1 MPADWS
7 SYNQHNFHTAHGSLS
22 VPYPS
27 TEEAFRLS
35 NTHAP
40 TDDFSSLGLSDFF
53 ITHWWVDHRRL
64 NHLSLSGNTQEL
76 LSQGVQVGLKRRE
89 PYDPIL
95 EASIGYTS
103 AAAVAVMNEVAFI
116 NERQDERMEGI
127 EEGALSLVPR
137 VMSVEEEN
145 RQLREVQQAQ
155 EERIVW
161 DGERIWDL
169 ERSVGM
175 LRTLINSLVETV
187 GLVQNDVARI
197 HYQFVNN
204 WVNCQAERQP
214 DQVQMFVEHERRLI
228 PIEEPIDLAK
238 RRPTLHPS
246 QIIDLTDDSD
256 DVMLGSLG
264 SSVESIRDFGE
275 EEEEQA
281 RNEEG
286 EAIEAEVHWAMA
298 DPAPEYLPPYQ
309 DPPGINDPFVSE

>member
-1 MPADWS
+1 MPADRS
-7 SYNQHNFHTAHGSLS
+7 SYNQHNFHTARGSLS

-27 TEEAFRLS
+27 AKEAFRFS

-40 TDDFSSLGLSDFF
+40 SDDFSSLGLSDFF
-53 ITHWWVDHRRL
+53 IAHQRVARRRL
-64 NHLSLSGNTQEL
+64 DRLSLSGNTQEL
-76 LSQGVQVGLKRRE
+76 LSRGVQVSLERRE
-89 PYDPIL
+89 PYNPIL
-95 EASIGYTS
+95 EASIGYAS
-103 AAAVAVMNEVAFI
+103 AAAIAVMDEVVFV

-137 VMSVEEEN
+137 VSSVEEEN
-145 RQLREVQQAQ
+145 HQLREVQQAQ

-161 DGERIWDL
+161 DRERIREL
-169 ERSVGM
+169 ERLVGT

-197 HYQFVNN
+197 YHRFVNN
-204 WVNCQAERQP
+204 QVNRRAKHRL
-214 DQVQMFVEHERRLI
+214 DQVQMLVEHEGRLI

-238 RRPTLHPS
+238 RRPTPHPS

-256 DVMLGSLG
+256 EVMPGSSG
-264 SSVESIRDFGE
+264 SSVELIWDFEE

-286 EAIEAEVHWAMA
+286 ETIEAEVHRAMA